1 MTSTLSRQPT
11 TPATPPVDR
20 TGIPPDAQVTVR
32 VPVDGS
38 PPANAATGAR
48 QASTVARG
56 ASPHGAATATPTASG
71 VGAGTAVHPGSG
83 AVAVGTEA
91 GSMPGAGSTSG
102 AGLERRRPASTGHLV
117 AEVATDVSTLFRQEV
132 ALAKAE
138 LREEATKAGKGAGMF
153 AAAGGAGFFALV
165 FVLLA
170 VMFGLGSVMA
180 LGWAALIVGVVLAAA
195 AGALALLG
203 RRTVKAVHPA
213 PKQTVETLREDIHW
227 AQNRRR

>member
-48 QASTVARG
+48 RASTVARG
-56 ASPHGAATATPTASG
+56 ASPHGTATATPTASG

-83 AVAVGTEA
+83 PGSGAVAVGTEA
-91 GSMPGAGSTSG
+91 GSATG

-117 AEVATDVSTLFRQEV
+117 AEVASDVSTLFRQEV

-227 AQNRRR
+227 AQNRRH

>member
-38 PPANAATGAR
+38 PPATTATGAR
-48 QASTVARG
+48 RASTVARG
-56 ASPHGAATATPTASG
+56 ASPHGATTATPTASG
-71 VGAGTAVHPGSG
+71 VRAGSG
-83 AVAVGTEA
+83 AVAVGPEA
-91 GSMPGAGSTSG
+91 GSTTG

-117 AEVATDVSTLFRQEV
+117 AEVATDVSTLFRQEI

-213 PKQTVETLREDIHW
+213 PKQTVETLRDDIHW
-227 AQNRRR
+227 AQNRRH